1 MKVLKKVGKILLILV
16 LVLAI
21 LGGVGYAFKSKLY
34 AFALAKMPGN
44 AEQYHP
50 EQLSEKADSPLKGKH
65 MIFLGSSVTYG
76 SASLGVAFPEY
87 LAALD
92 GIEIVKEAV
101 PGTTLVTEGDTDAT
115 SYIPRMKT
123 IDPAYPADCF
133 ICQLSTND
141 ATQGKALG
149 SVSDSFAMEDFDTDT
164 VAGAIEYIIAYA
176 RETWDCPVVFYTGTR
191 YDSDSYAEMVKLL
204 LEIQAKWDIG
214 VIDMWNDAELNAISA
229 EDYKLYM
236 ANGIHPTQAG
246 YLEWWTPFMEDYL
259 IHYLIG

>member
-133 ICQLSTND
+133 ICQLFLVNIFNNLNLFND
-141 ATQGKALG
+141 FLA
-149 SVSDSFAMEDFDTDT
+149 FFFHDFDFC
-164 VAGAIEYIIAYA
+164 V
-176 RETWDCPVVFYTGTR
+176 R
-191 YDSDSYAEMVKLL
+191 S
-204 LEIQAKWDIG
+204 
-214 VIDMWNDAELNAISA
+214 
-229 EDYKLYM
+229 
-236 ANGIHPTQAG
+236 TQKIKPHA
-246 YLEWWTPFMEDYL
+246 
-259 IHYLIG
+259 

>member
-21 LGGVGYAFKSKLY
+21 LGSVGYAFKSKLY
-34 AFALAKMPGN
+34 AFALTKMPGN

-204 LEIQAKWDIG
+204 LKIQAKWDIG
-214 VIDMWNDAELNAISA
+214 VIDMWNDADLNAISA
-229 EDYKLYM
+229 ENYKLYM

-246 YLEWWTPFMEDYL
+246 YLKWWTPFMEDYL

>member
-1 MKVLKKVGKILLILV
+1 MKVLKKVGKIILILV

-115 SYIPRMKT
+115 SYIPRM
-123 IDPAYPADCF
+123 
-133 ICQLSTND
+133 
-141 ATQGKALG
+141 
-149 SVSDSFAMEDFDTDT
+149 
-164 VAGAIEYIIAYA
+164 
-176 RETWDCPVVFYTGTR
+176 
-191 YDSDSYAEMVKLL
+191 
-204 LEIQAKWDIG
+204 
-214 VIDMWNDAELNAISA
+214 
-229 EDYKLYM
+229 
-236 ANGIHPTQAG
+236 
-246 YLEWWTPFMEDYL
+246 
-259 IHYLIG
+259 

>member
-149 SVSDSFAMEDFDTDT
+149 SVSDSFAM
-164 VAGAIEYIIAYA
+164 
-176 RETWDCPVVFYTGTR
+176 
-191 YDSDSYAEMVKLL
+191 
-204 LEIQAKWDIG
+204 
-214 VIDMWNDAELNAISA
+214 
-229 EDYKLYM
+229 
-236 ANGIHPTQAG
+236 
-246 YLEWWTPFMEDYL
+246 
-259 IHYLIG
+259 

>member
-214 VIDMWNDAELNAISA
+214 VIDMWNDADLNAISA

-246 YLEWWTPFMEDYL
+246 YLKWWTTFMEDYL

>member
-214 VIDMWNDAELNAISA
+214 VIDMWNDADLNAISA

-246 YLEWWTPFMEDYL
+246 YLKWWTPFMEDYL